1 MWKVFRLC
9 RVMIAQILFFDDW
22 MPLVFIFLI
31 GYFLSCNSK
40 KIVSINFI
48 CFLFKLFI
56 FSQTSIIFIE
66 FSKYSILHWFFS
78 LFYNILRKLFDFFL
92 IQFAMSIINFYYFL
106 ETFLTLFLQFK
117 SIFKLKIL
125 SFN

>member
-1 MWKVFRLC
+1 MGKVFQVS

-31 GYFLSCNSK
+31 GYFLRSNFK
-40 KIVSINFI
+40 KIVSTNFI

-117 SIFKLKIL
+117 SIF
-125 SFN
+125 

>member
-1 MWKVFRLC
+1 MWKVFRLG
-9 RVMIAQILFFDDW
+9 RVRIAQILFFDDW
-22 MPLVFIFLI
+22 MPLVFIVLI

-48 CFLFKLFI
+48 CFLLMLFI
-56 FSQTSIIFIE
+56 FFQTLIIFLE
-66 FSKYSILHWFFS
+66 FSKYSILHWFVS
-78 LFYNILRKLFDFFL
+78 LFYNIFRKLFDFFSF
-92 IQFAMSIINFYYFL
+92 QCAMSIINFYYFL

>member
-1 MWKVFRLC
+1 MWKVFRLG
-9 RVMIAQILFFDDW
+9 RVRIAQILFFDDW
-22 MPLVFIFLI
+22 MPLVFIVLI
-31 GYFLSCNSK
+31 GYFLSCNYK

-48 CFLFKLFI
+48 CFLLMLFI
-56 FSQTSIIFIE
+56 FFQTSIIFLE
-66 FSKYSILHWFFS
+66 FSKYSILHWFVS
-78 LFYNILRKLFDFFL
+78 LFYNIFRKLFDFFL
-92 IQFAMSIINFYYFL
+92 FQCAMSIINFYYFL